1 MKTLLLALASCLAL
15 TGCTGSQEKTPE
27 QIKQETADA
36 TAKLK
41 TNTKAMVEGVREGL
55 KRGGPVDL
63 NSASKDDLTALPGI
77 TVERADAI
85 IAARPYQTT
94 TELVSRRI
102 LTQRQY
108 DLVKDKIQ
116 VKQ

>member
-1 MKTLLLALASCLAL
+1 VKTLLLALACCLAL
-15 TGCTGSQEKTPE
+15 AGCTGPREKTPE

-55 KRGGPVDL
+55 KRSGPVDL

-102 LTQRQY
+102 LTQRQF
-108 DLVKDKIQ
+108 DLLRDKIQ